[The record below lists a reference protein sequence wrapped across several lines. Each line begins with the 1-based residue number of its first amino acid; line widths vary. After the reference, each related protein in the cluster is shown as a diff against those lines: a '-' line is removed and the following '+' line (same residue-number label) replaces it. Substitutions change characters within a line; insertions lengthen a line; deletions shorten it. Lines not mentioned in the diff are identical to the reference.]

1 MQGLIVLLIICL
13 FSFSP
18 FSPPKEVGK
27 RFLPEFALKSFLIL
41 CAFSLDIEIIFS
53 CLIQLLLRSC
63 VSCRKW
69 DCFAV
74 SFGRC
79 CILTVNPRVRL
90 SCVRSVSCKFTT
102 QVEEKKDSGV
112 QDHFRILSRERGS
125 DPQPRQ
131 SWGEGWRE
139 PR

>member
-18 FSPPKEVGK
+18 FSPPREVGK

-69 DCFAV
+69 GCFAV

-79 CILTVNPRVRL
+79 CILSLNPRVRL
-90 SCVRSVSCKFTT
+90 SLSCVCSVSCKLIV

-112 QDHFRILSRERGS
+112 
-125 DPQPRQ
+125 
-131 SWGEGWRE
+131 
-139 PR
+139 